1 MTRVYGHFG
10 ELLQGRIGS
19 FGPVALVTLPCPTL
33 YAEAGL
39 TQSRAFGLY
48 QSQKALAPTALRH
61 LLQGLGL
68 PVRGKFFLRL
78 SMPLGGGAGAST
90 AALLALGMAAGA
102 QPGVA
107 LEAAVLA
114 AEGASDPLLHAR
126 PERVLW
132 ASRLGVVLEDLPPL
146 PRFEVLGGFL
156 GPGQRTD
163 PLDHHFPDISDL
175 LAAWPGPD
183 LATMANLASQ
193 SARRTLA
200 LRGPANDPTEDLA
213 RRHGALGFCMKVIYH
228 NRNRVDAAIEAECK
242 ATYVSKQDLLQ
253 QADHVVLVLPYSKES
268 HHTIGEAE
276 LALMKPTATITN
288 IARGGIIDD
297 AALAKALQQGQIAAA
312 GLDVFENE
320 PRLNPELLKCRN
332 IVMTPHIG
340 SGTLATRL
348 AMANLATHNLIAFFS
363 EGKALT
369 PLNPEVLGLA

>member
-19 FGPVALVTLPCPTL
+19 FGPVALVTLPCPRL

-61 LLQGLGL
+61 LLQDLAL

-213 RRHGALGFCMKVIYH
+213 RRHGALGFCI
-228 NRNRVDAAIEAECK
+228 A
-242 ATYVSKQDLLQ
+242 
-253 QADHVVLVLPYSKES
+253 
-268 HHTIGEAE
+268 HTGA
-276 LALMKPTATITN
+276 
-288 IARGGIIDD
+288 ARGLIF
-297 AALAKALQQGQIAAA
+297 APRTVPQAAA
-312 GLDVFENE
+312 ADLRAAGFSRITQFGCGGL
-320 PRLNPELLKCRN
+320 
-332 IVMTPHIG
+332 
-340 SGTLATRL
+340 
-348 AMANLATHNLIAFFS
+348 
-363 EGKALT
+363 
-369 PLNPEVLGLA
+369 